1 MTSLLKNYAG
11 NEDKSRHYKEEYDRI
26 QSLILVL
33 FWDETDGAWYD
44 FNLKTMDRNRHF
56 YASMITPLF
65 VGCVSG
71 DGKEV
76 SRKVDKIL
84 DYVKVYYPI
93 LKYKSIHWH
102 EFS

>member
-1 MTSLLKNYAG
+1 M
-11 NEDKSRHYKEEYDRI
+11 
-26 QSLILVL
+26 L

-93 LKYKSIHWH
+93 FKYKSIHRH
-102 EFS
+102 EFSKFDCSVPQ